1 MSFDK
6 NVAGLWTPAKRYR
19 HQADKSSPRFY
30 DYRRAVLPLSRWVD
44 CHRRG
49 FVAVPGDF
57 HTYRDDAG
65 QMQYTHD
72 LQWWQGTEWTV
83 LDLDHDDINTPDGT
97 CLPQLCP
104 AASEL
109 LFAACESLS
118 SNVDGRP
125 ARWHGY
131 LLLERP
137 ITRKEEYTALLLGL
151 KSRLWVMTGEMRAP
165 TQPVFGNGRTNAYC
179 ELFENV
185 LSESLIQELV
195 EVGYTLI
202 PDLRNP
208 KPQARDMP
216 RTGGFTSRRITR
228 AMLTDFASIEPPKLR
243 EFLSAFQVPMY
254 AGKKTSTSR
263 TLYYLPCPFSAD
275 HTEEI
280 AATDAYISVDDEGRW
295 GFGCFHTH
303 CKNRLA
309 RAERLDETAS
319 GWRVF
324 SDAVRCPVR
333 MGLIQVGLKH
343 SCVLHKP
350 EARIYKGIPC
360 PRHDAHRGSAV
371 FRFEDKQRIFVCD
384 AEDCEPVG
392 WQEFLQLHESQGVRH
407 EALHF

>member
-1 MSFDK
+1 MIFDK
-6 NVAGLWTPAKRYR
+6 NVSGLYTPVMTYTHPAQKQAAKRWG
-19 HQADKSSPRFY
+19 
-30 DYRRAVLPLSRWVD
+30 YRRVEIPLSRWVD
-44 CHRRG
+44 CHRHG
-49 FVAVPGDF
+49 FAFVPGDMWSYVDRGR
-57 HTYRDDAG
+57 TR
-65 QMQYTHD
+65 YTHAER
-72 LQWWQGTEWTV
+72 LWQGTEWTV
-83 LDLDHDDINTPDGT
+83 LDLDHDDIDTHDVT

-104 AASEL
+104 ELSDL

-118 SNVDGRP
+118 ANVNGRP
-125 ARWHGY
+125 ARWHGFV
-131 LLLERP
+131 LLERP
-137 ITRKEEYTALLLGL
+137 ITTRQEYKALLLGL
-151 KSRLWVMTGEMRAP
+151 RERLWVLEGVER
-165 TQPVFGNGRTNAYC
+165 QPAQMVYGNGRPGAYY

-208 KPQARDMP
+208 RPQARDMP
-216 RTGGFTSRRITR
+216 RTGGFTSRGITR

-263 TLYYLPCPFSAD
+263 KLYYLPCPFSAD

-303 CKNRLA
+303 CQDRLA
-309 RAERLDETAS
+309 RAKDLDETAS

-333 MGLIQVGLKH
+333 AGLRQVGLKH
-343 SCVLHKP
+343 SGVIHA
-350 EARIYKGIPC
+350 EAARVYQGIPC
-360 PRHDAHRGSAV
+360 PRHAGHHGSAL
-371 FRFEDKQRIFVCD
+371 FRHEDKQRIFLCD
-384 AEDCEPVG
+384 VEDCEPVG
-392 WQEFLQLHESQGVRH
+392 WQEFLQLHESQGV
-407 EALHF
+407 AA